1 MPKFKNTF
9 APLITN
15 DELSVDNV
23 IRGLNL
29 GFIQYKKLPTD
40 VRKAIDTEMGKRTK

>member
-15 DELSVDNV
+15 EELSVDNV

-29 GFIQYKKLPTD
+29 GFIQYTELPTE
-40 VRKAIDTEMGKRTK
+40 VREAIDTEMQKRTK

>member
-15 DELSVDNV
+15 EELSVDNV

-40 VRKAIDTEMGKRTK
+40 VREAIDTEMQKRTK